1 MLPLLKRMFRKSQSI
16 KLNVL
21 IYEEDGEWIAHCL
34 QMDIVAANNN
44 IDSVQD
50 DIVDLI
56 KAHVIFAF
64 ENDNIGNIF
73 RSAPPEEWTKYL
85 QSKNPH
91 CDVRKITIPLTA
103 SDSNIQPNPLS
114 EVEFCF
120 T

>member
-1 MLPLLKRMFRKSQSI
+1 MLSLLRQRFRKSQSI

-34 QMDIVAANNN
+34 QMNIVAANNN
-44 IDSVQD
+44 KESVQE
-50 DIVDLI
+50 DIIDLI

-73 RSAPPEEWTKYL
+73 QSAPPEEWTKYL

-91 CDVRKITIPLTA
+91 CDVRKLSIPHTNR
-103 SDSNIQPNPLS
+103 DNNIQSNPLS

-120 T
+120 A